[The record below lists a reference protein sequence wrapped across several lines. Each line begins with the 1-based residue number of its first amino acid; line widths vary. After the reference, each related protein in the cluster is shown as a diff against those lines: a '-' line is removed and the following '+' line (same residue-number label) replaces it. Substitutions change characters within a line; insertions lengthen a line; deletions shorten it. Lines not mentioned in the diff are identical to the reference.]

1 MFLARNT
8 VITLLL
14 LSGSLI
20 LGFTKTARAG
30 LDLEY
35 TVTIEKGNDTV
46 HVQLNISNIDTSYLP
61 FEFRSEARDQNIE
74 NYISNLSAESDGSAL
89 IITDISEGK
98 WRINSPGSTVTLQ
111 YDIARI
117 VPYNWSHLLADNT
130 EVAVYID
137 DEYGFLMGPFF
148 FAYPFDS
155 TDLSP
160 EDISSIKIEFEVPN
174 GWDVLTPYSEEGD
187 HFTIEQSGT
196 NLLSA
201 FIKRQQIYMG
211 KMKFYASKWVGN
223 CKVQMGAPEGN
234 DNVWELQTQQDV
246 QDHVNATALVL
257 AEYTRIFGDNPYSIY
272 TMYPNFIENREGRQ
286 YTFPGG
292 RYFGNGWQYWPKR
305 RRQDLVAHMALSFML
320 CWSDD
325 VPLRVEYDIEKGI
338 GEMYYGH
345 TLAWSLFNDETDLGN
360 MYYWYLVYDRM
371 HGTALIEHYEYT
383 SYVKGEWVA
392 LLLDKRIQ
400 EATNGAKDL
409 NTVINVLYRKYKQTD
424 HTVTYHDLQ
433 EEVEFITGSDFST
446 FFSQYIDSDDKIPA
460 YQYVAPYR
468 GYFLNLPA
476 TLENTYYLELYGKT
490 SPLFVLIEMA
500 TNLQKHI
507 WAGIFYQ
514 THLDEFAAYVLAL
527 HEIESI
533 TETNVEDALSELT
546 NRDCSGF
553 FDRWVNSFGRL
564 SLTELKEWLSDYKND
579 TNTPRCATGSATSLT
594 ANSAILNGTINPNGA
609 ITTYYFEYGTS
620 SSYGSETTKA
630 NTGSGTNS
638 IPVTTNLTGLNSNT
652 TYYCRIVATNSA
664 GTIKG
669 GQKSFTTSAVAP
681 TVCTTVATFV
691 TSTSATLNGTVN
703 PNGEATTYYFEYGL
717 DTSYGSPTSSASA
730 GSGTSAVSVN
740 AAISGLNSDT
750 TYHYRV
756 VATNSDGTSY
766 GDDKTFNT
774 TIVYVELSGSCGGKT
789 PCYSTIQAAIGAAS
803 SGATIKIVEGTY
815 SENLSLNSAKELI
828 LSGGWDS
835 TFSTQAGNSTIT
847 SLTIDNGTAIFE
859 NIVIQ

>member
-1 MFLARNT
+1 MPRKIL
-8 VITLLL
+8 
-14 LSGSLI
+14 LI
-20 LGFTKTARAG
+20 LFLMIGTVMSATTGKAYAG
-30 LDLEY
+30 LGLEY

-61 FEFRSEARDQNIE
+61 FEFKSEARDQNIE
-74 NYISNLSAESDGSAL
+74 NYISNLSAESGGSPL
-89 IITDISEGK
+89 VITDIGDGK

-111 YDIARI
+111 YDIEKL
-117 VPYNWSHLLADNT
+117 VPYNWAHLFADNT

-137 DEYGFLMGPFF
+137 DEYGFLMAPFF
-148 FAYPFDS
+148 FAYPFD
-155 TDLSP
+155 TTNMLP
-160 EDISSIKIEFEVPN
+160 EDISSVKIKFEIPDD
-174 GWDVLTPYSEEGD
+174 WDILTPYSEEAGY
-187 HFTIEQSGT
+187 FIVNQSGN
-196 NLLSA
+196 NLLWS
-201 FIKRQQIYMG
+201 FIFRQQIYMG

-223 CKVQMGAPEGN
+223 CKVQMGVPEGN
-234 DNVWELQTQQDV
+234 DNISELQTQQDV
-246 QDHVNATALVL
+246 QDYVNATAVVL

-272 TMYPNFIENREGRQ
+272 TMYPNFRENKEGQQ
-286 YTFPGG
+286 YSFPGT
-292 RYFGNGWQYWPKR
+292 RYFGNGYQYWAEHR
-305 RRQDLVAHMALSFML
+305 RWDLVAHMALSFIY
-320 CWSDD
+320 WFGDA
-325 VPLRVEYDIEKGI
+325 PLKATYDIEKGI

-345 TLAWSLFNDETDLGN
+345 TLAWSLFNDEIDLGS

-371 HGTALIEHYEYT
+371 HGTSLTDHYEYT

-400 EATNGAKDL
+400 EETNDAKDL
-409 NTVINVLYRKYKQTD
+409 NTAMNVLYRKYKQTD
-424 HTVTYHDLQ
+424 HTVTYQDLQ
-433 EEVEFITGSDFST
+433 EEVESITGSDFSS
-446 FFSQYIDSDDKIPA
+446 FFSQYIDNDAKIPA

-468 GYFLNLPA
+468 EYFINLPS
-476 TLENTYYLELYGKT
+476 TLEKTFYLKLYGKT
-490 SPLFVLIEMA
+490 SPLFILIEMA
-500 TNLQKHI
+500 TNLQEHI
-507 WAGIFYQ
+507 MAGILYQ

-533 TETNVEDALSELT
+533 TEANVENALSELT

-553 FDRWVNSFGRL
+553 FGRWVNSFGQL
-564 SLTELKEWLSDYKND
+564 SLTELRAWLSDYKND

-620 SSYGSETTKA
+620 SSYGSETTQA
-630 NTGSGTNS
+630 NTGSGTNG
-638 IPVTTNLTGLNSNT
+638 IPVTTNVTGLNSNT
-652 TYYCRIVATNSA
+652 TYCYRIVATNSA

-669 GQKSFTTSAVAP
+669 GQKSFTTSSVAP
-681 TVCTTVATFV
+681 TVFTTVATLV

-703 PNGEATTYYFEYGL
+703 PNGEATTYYFEYGT

-740 AAISGLNSDT
+740 AAISGLSSDT
-750 TYHYRV
+750 TYHYRL

-774 TIVYVELSGSCGGKT
+774 IILYVKFSGSCGGRT
-789 PCYSTIQAAIGAAS
+789 PCYSTIQAAIDAAS
-803 SGATIKIVEGTY
+803 SGATIKIVQGTY

-835 TFSTQAGNSTIT
+835 TFSTQAGNSRVNLVTIG
-847 SLTIDNGTAIFE
+847 NGTATFE
-859 NIVIQ
+859 NMVIQ